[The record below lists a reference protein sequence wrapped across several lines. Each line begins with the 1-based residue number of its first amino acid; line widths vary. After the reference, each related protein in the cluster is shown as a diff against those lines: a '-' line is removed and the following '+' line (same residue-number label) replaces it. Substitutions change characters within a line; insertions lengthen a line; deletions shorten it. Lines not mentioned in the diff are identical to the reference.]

1 MNGKDVEA
9 AEQVLAQLAA
19 RHGPQRVA
27 VGRGDEPHVGLQHLR
42 RADAHERAALEGTQ
56 ELDLQVASGISVISS
71 RKSVP
76 PLVRPKRSPAGPKAW
91 SRARARLAT
100 ASGSSA

>member
-1 MNGKDVEA
+1 MGATRLSACPRRSVS
-9 AEQVLAQLAA
+9 
-19 RHGPQRVA
+19 RTTSWHRVA
-27 VGRGDEPHVGLQHLR
+27 LGRGDEPHVGLQHLR

-76 PLVRPKRSPAGPKAW
+76 PLVRSKRSPAGPKAW

-100 ASGSSA
+100 ASG